1 MLRRLVKLPVAV
13 LEGLVW
19 DRLILIRVIQ
29 SMRLLRPI
37 LLLLLSRIL
46 QLSGGK
52 LLQWRRVL
60 VLGCL
65 LELGRL
71 LWRQLEVLLLLLLLL
86 WWQSKL
92 LLMVVIVLGML
103 LPLGLM
109 VLLVLL

>member
-1 MLRRLVKLPVAV
+1 MLRWLVKLPVAV

-71 LWRQLEVLLLLLLLL
+71 LWRQLEVLLLLLL
-86 WWQSKL
+86 WWQGKL
-92 LLMVVIVLGML
+92 LLMVIILLSVL
-103 LPLGLM
+103 LPLGMM

>member
-1 MLRRLVKLPVAV
+1 L
-13 LEGLVW
+13 
-19 DRLILIRVIQ
+19 
-29 SMRLLRPI
+29 

-65 LELGRL
+65 LVLGRL
-71 LWRQLEVLLLLLLLL
+71 LWRQLEVLLLLLL

-92 LLMVVIVLGML
+92 LLMVVILLCML